1 MKIKKNITALI
12 LSLILILTGTS
23 SLAAGEGRV
32 VGLDDNV
39 TAYLIG
45 NEENGDIYYEKNAD
59 EALPMASLTKLMTFL
74 LVREAMDEG
83 KIDLNTSVKADKRAE
98 ELTSWEYS
106 ALGLKENE
114 SYSVE
119 ELLQGLIAV
128 SGNDC
133 AHLLAKT
140 VAGSEDKFAQ
150 MMNQK
155 AEELGLTSQKY
166 YNASGID
173 TDDGKENKSSARDLF
188 KLSSEIV
195 KKYPDILGYS
205 TMDEVNI
212 PGKGIKKNS
221 TIPLKGEIKGVDGL
235 KTGTTDQAGYCLVT
249 STDMKELDGNDEFRT
264 IGVVMGADQKD
275 TRDSVMS
282 DLIYYVSRFYS
293 CEKVLDTNKSLET
306 IDEVSAKQGY
316 IDLYPKENLS
326 IISKD
331 DKKVATKIS
340 LKDKI
345 KAPIKEGEVL
355 GQVDVSYGNEAH
367 TIDLIAKKD
376 VEEAS
381 LFSKI
386 KRNIENNI
394 NFLLQVL
401 IAR

>member
-1 MKIKKNITALI
+1 MKIKKNLTALI
-12 LSLILILTGTS
+12 LSLILILTGTT

-32 VGLDDNV
+32 VGLDENV

-45 NEENGDIYYEKNAD
+45 NQENGDIYYEKNAD

-83 KIDLNTSVKADKRAE
+83 KIDLNTSIKADKRAE

-140 VAGSEDKFAQ
+140 VAGSEDKFTQ

-166 YNASGID
+166 YNASGIG

-221 TIPLKGEIKGVDGL
+221 TIPLRGEIKGVDGL

-249 STDMKELDGNDEFRT
+249 TTDMKELDGNDEFRT

-275 TRDSVMS
+275 TRESVMS
-282 DLIYYVSRFYS
+282 DLIYYVSRYYS

-306 IDEVSAKQGY
+306 IDEISAKQGY

-331 DKKVATKIS
+331 DNKVATKIS